1 MQAKAQTGTTD
12 ATYDVVS
19 VLYHALQGADLYARY
34 CDDAEQED
42 KELVQFF
49 QNAQQQQR
57 QIADQAKRLLAQ
69 RLG

>member
-1 MQAKAQTGTTD
+1 MARQQTGTHD

-19 VLYHALQGADLYARY
+19 VLYHALQGAELYDRY
-34 CDDAEQED
+34 CDDAQED
-42 KELVQFF
+42 QELQQFF
-49 QNAQQQQR
+49 QTAQQQQR